1 MPEPNI
7 LRDLLVFLLAPV
19 VVVPLFR
26 RLRVS
31 PILGYLAAGALIGP
45 EALALIAESPT
56 THAVA
61 ELGVAFLLVAIGL
74 ELSLERLRVMRRLVF
89 GLGGAQVLL
98 TATLI
103 AALAWTLGLEVPA
116 AIVVGGGLA
125 LSSTAFVLQLL
136 VERGE
141 QVSVSGR
148 AAFAILLFQDLA
160 VVPLLVVVPVFALD
174 PASVAAALAV
184 ALLKAIL
191 ALASILV
198 AGRYVLRPVLHAVA
212 SARSPEL
219 FVSATLLMVLGT
231 GWLTTQAGLSMPLGA
246 FLAGLLLAESE
257 YRHQVEA
264 DIRPFRGL
272 LLGFFFMTVGL
283 SLDLGLVADRLGV
296 LLALVALLLVGKAL
310 LIGALCLLFRLPVA
324 DAVHV
329 GLLLAEGGEFAF
341 VVFEAALDSGLLTV
355 EVGQVLM
362 AGVALSMVATPFL
375 AEAGKRVAR
384 RLRVRAPAMLTS
396 LQDEALGLSG
406 HVIIAGFGRVGQIV
420 AAVLSAAHVPYLALD
435 LDPGRVGIC
444 RARGLRVFYGD
455 ASRLDVLAA
464 AGAGRASAVVV
475 TMDQPTGVDR
485 AVAALHEHF
494 PPLRI
499 FVRARHVGHRSQL
512 VRHGAT
518 AVVPEAAEASLQLGS
533 LVLSTLGFGADAV
546 VRVTD
551 DLRRADYASL
561 QEIEGSLAMPDERRL
576 AN

>member
-45 EALALIAESPT
+45 EALGLIAGSPT
-56 THAVA
+56 THVLA
-61 ELGVAFLLVAIGL
+61 ELGVAFLLFAIGL

-89 GLGGAQVLL
+89 GLGTAQVLL
-98 TATLI
+98 TAALI
-103 AALAWTLGLEVPA
+103 AALAWTLGMDVAA
-116 AIVVGGGLA
+116 AIIVGGGLA

-160 VVPLLVVVPVFALD
+160 VVPLLVLVPVFALD
-174 PASVAAALAV
+174 PASIAAALAV
-184 ALLKAIL
+184 ALLKAVL
-191 ALASILV
+191 ALASILL
-198 AGRYVLRPVLHAVA
+198 AGRFVLRPVLHAVA

-219 FVSATLLMVLGT
+219 FVSATLLVVLGT

-283 SLDLGLVADRLGV
+283 SLDVGLVAERLGV
-296 LLALVALLLVGKAL
+296 LFALMALLLLGKAL
-310 LIGALCLLFRLPVA
+310 LIGALCLLFRLPGA
-324 DAVHV
+324 DALHV
-329 GLLLAEGGEFAF
+329 GLLLAAGGEFAF
-341 VVFEAALDSGLLTV
+341 VVFEAAQGDGLLTA

-375 AEAGKRVAR
+375 AEAGSRVAR
-384 RLRVRAPAMLTS
+384 RLRGRAPAMLAS
-396 LQDEALGLSG
+396 LQDEALALSG

-420 AAVLSAAHVPYLALD
+420 AAVLSAAQVPYLALD
-435 LDPGRVGIC
+435 LDPGRVGTC

-475 TMDQPTGVDR
+475 TMDQPAGVER

-494 PPLRI
+494 PALRL
-499 FVRARHVGHRSQL
+499 FVRSRNIGHRSQL

-546 VRVTD
+546 VRVTH
-551 DLRRADYASL
+551 DLRRADYAGL
-561 QEIEGSLAMPDERRL
+561 QEIEGDLGTHDERL
-576 AN
+576 AD

>member
-45 EALALIAESPT
+45 EALGLIAESPT
-56 THAVA
+56 THVLA
-61 ELGVAFLLVAIGL
+61 ELGVAFLLFAIGL

-98 TATLI
+98 TAALI
-103 AALAWTLGLEVPA
+103 AALAWTLGMDVAA
-116 AIVVGGGLA
+116 AIIVGGGLA

-160 VVPLLVVVPVFALD
+160 VVPLLVLVPVFALD
-174 PASVAAALAV
+174 PASIAAALAV
-184 ALLKAIL
+184 ALLKAVL
-191 ALASILV
+191 ALASILL
-198 AGRYVLRPVLHAVA
+198 AGRFVLRPVLHAVA

-219 FVSATLLMVLGT
+219 FVSATLLVVLGT

-283 SLDLGLVADRLGV
+283 SLDVGLVAERLGV
-296 LLALVALLLVGKAL
+296 LFALIALLLLGKAL
-310 LIGALCLLFRLPVA
+310 LIGALCLLFRLPGA
-324 DAVHV
+324 DALHV
-329 GLLLAEGGEFAF
+329 GLLLAAGGEFAF
-341 VVFEAALDSGLLTV
+341 VVFEAAQGDGLLTA

-375 AEAGKRVAR
+375 AEAGSRVAR
-384 RLRVRAPAMLTS
+384 RLRGRAPAMLAS

-464 AGAGRASAVVV
+464 AGAGRRERRRRHHGPARGGR
-475 TMDQPTGVDR
+475 PRGRR
-485 AVAALHEHF
+485 AARAFPGAA
-494 PPLRI
+494 PLRAFPEHRSSQPARQARRDGGRAGSGRGEPAARI
-499 FVRARHVGHRSQL
+499 AGPQHAGVRRRCRRARHQRSPQ
-512 VRHGAT
+512 R
-518 AVVPEAAEASLQLGS
+518 
-533 LVLSTLGFGADAV
+533 
-546 VRVTD
+546 R
-551 DLRRADYASL
+551 LRRPAGDR
-561 QEIEGSLAMPDERRL
+561 GRPRHP
-576 AN
+576 